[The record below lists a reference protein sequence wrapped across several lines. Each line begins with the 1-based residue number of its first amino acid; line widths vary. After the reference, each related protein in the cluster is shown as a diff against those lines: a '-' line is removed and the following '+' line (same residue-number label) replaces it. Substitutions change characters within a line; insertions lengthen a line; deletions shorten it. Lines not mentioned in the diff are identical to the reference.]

1 MSPKTPAQAPATAPT
16 NTPHPV
22 AEKLKLIVDEM
33 SQEWLERRS
42 TIEAAV
48 ITTLA
53 KEHMFILG
61 PPGTAKSA
69 LIRDL
74 TSRFTNSTY
83 FETLFSKTRPDAA
96 ILGPYNLPELRDKGY
111 FHRKIA
117 GFLPTANFAFLDEV
131 GKMSPTLGHDM
142 LAILNERIY
151 HEVNGGR
158 TAKPV
163 PLYSAYC
170 ASNELIVEES
180 DDSAALW
187 DRLLVRDYVDY
198 IQESGNFAVLLQSA
212 AQGPTTAVRTEIDFT
227 ELATC
232 IDEVVPTIDVPM
244 GAIETVLKL
253 RDEMRSAEIMPS
265 DRRWR
270 QCVKLLQASAF
281 LQGRTEVNEDDI
293 HVLRYALW
301 DVPTQI
307 VPVERMCLSLTN
319 PVAEKCVRILDDA
332 EAISREIRDRKGQAL
347 DSRAAYGTEANGKVK
362 ILLSELAQLRQE
374 CVAAGR
380 STNKIDEVADKLSAV
395 RRSIYVDCLDM
406 DPSALR

>member
-1 MSPKTPAQAPATAPT
+1 MANKTAT
-16 NTPHPV
+16 TPVVTSSHHPV
-22 AEKLKLIVDEM
+22 AAALNQIVDEM
-33 SQEWLERRS
+33 SSFFLERRS
-42 TIEAAV
+42 TIQAAV

-61 PPGTAKSA
+61 PPGTAKSQ

-74 TSRFTNSTY
+74 VSRFTGSTY
-83 FETLFSKTRPDAA
+83 FETIFSKTRPDAA
-96 ILGPYNLPELRDKGY
+96 ILGPYNLPELRDKGD
-111 FHRKIA
+111 FHRKIT
-117 GFLPTANFAFLDEV
+117 GFLPTANYAFGDEI

-142 LAILNERIY
+142 LAILNERLY

-163 PLYSAYC
+163 PLYSFFSA
-170 ASNELIVEES
+170 ANELIVEES

-187 DRLLVRDYVDY
+187 DRLLVREYVDY
-198 IQESGNFAVLLQSA
+198 IQESGNFAVLLQGA
-212 AQGPTTAVRTEIDFT
+212 VQGPTVTTRTEVDFADLADAIDN
-227 ELATC
+227 
-232 IDEVVPTIDVPM
+232 VVPSVDVPV

-253 RDEMRSAEIMPS
+253 RDEMRSAEIIPS

-270 QCVKLLQASAF
+270 QSVKLLQASAF
-281 LQGRTEVNEDDI
+281 LNGRTEVDDDDI

-301 DVPTQI
+301 DVPEQI
-307 VPVERMCLSLTN
+307 VPVERMCLSLSN

-332 EAISREIRDRKGQAL
+332 EQISREIRDRKGQAL

-362 ILLSELAQLRQE
+362 ILVAELAQLRQD
-374 CVAAGR
+374 CMAAGR
-380 STNKIDEVADKLSAV
+380 STTKIDEVADKLNAV

-406 DPSALR
+406 DPSTIR